1 MEKRQNILDRIN
13 EMKDAIALYSQNA
26 KHSPQQIQQLRN
38 QITRLEAQLKQIDEY
53 QQRSQGSGEEV
64 TPILNREETTR
75 ALQGVDTDLFS
86 PLEEEAAQ
94 ARKYRKLQMARN
106 LHYSH
111 DFIEK
116 LTIDSQKVK
125 EELESFLKIFSTM
138 PDKKRKS
145 KATIQQ
151 KTVQLLEKWNHYKWI
166 ARLHEKMGQK
176 SPNVIQKSKGFVL
189 LSASLQEL
197 EYTEQQLKNTFDDSE
212 KKLRGIRGN
221 IQKLEA
227 YEQPSNQKSKELV
240 QLEVE
245 RNYEEGFNQI
255 MRRSLENIKKHL
267 GYKEFTN
274 ERLREKFFSKYRNSF
289 NSFKRKHNKKIDFK
303 LRKLDEDMKALKTND
318 SLNARVE
325 VLDLITEI
333 GGYSRERDD
342 YNYASHFLYGDH
354 KLRDKIPPKINQYK
368 ECRQKIKS
376 LLQEIERSPDRKRM
390 TQIETEL
397 IDSIKLQNKYE
408 NGFKLSEFDLKSLLE
423 GYPKEN
429 PEVVQNKKVYAIED
443 MNRDELRFFEQEI
456 ENEIESLRNKIA
468 QNLAKMVYYTRN
480 KHKKNWTK
488 FGEELNKNK
497 EDYDFN
503 AMLLAIQRYELQR
516 IKNILQ
522 PKEVESKDSGE
533 KAEKRKGTEDKTR
546 KKAKEDSILWVSVPT
561 LADLAQDSKKNH
573 EILSPE
579 MVEKQ
584 IVREKDPKRI
594 QQLEGL
600 TGLEG
605 IKKFMDNL
613 TALKKNLFDAMKVLR
628 AKKKYRIEG
637 MDLDESHSD
646 IIEFRYNEV
655 QGLLRYWNEFY
666 TQMCLQF
673 KPSDSTSLSRLPTLM
688 ELAQDSK
695 RNIELLSPEI
705 VEKWIKTET
714 DPKIIRELEEVR
726 GLEGIKKFM
735 ENLTALKTSLSDVV
749 QQLRAKKKCRI
760 NGIEIDSTISP
771 MIAFRYNEVSG
782 LLNEWNRF
790 YVKRDK
796 ELKSKV
802 SEEQEK
808 KRKGT
813 EVEERKKAKGDLTSL
828 SRLPTLVELAQDS
841 KRNIEILSPEIVEKR
856 FKTETDPNKIHELQE
871 VRGLEGIKKFIEN
884 LTALKKNLDDAVNQ
898 LKVIEKYSIEGMDLD
913 ESHRRGLAIRLY
925 EVKKLL
931 SAWDQFYTKRRAYI
945 KKRQKV
951 KEDSSSLLTLPTL
964 VELAKDN
971 EKEISI
977 LSPEIVENR
986 IKTETEPNRIRE
998 LEEVRGLEGIKKFM
1012 ENLTAL
1018 KKNLFDAMQVL
1029 RAKKKYRIGRRSL
1042 DERHSAIVEFRYN
1055 EVQALI
1061 NYWHNFYTQ
1070 RRLQLSPE
1078 SS

>member
-1 MEKRQNILDRIN
+1 MKKRQNILDRIK
-13 EMKDAIALYSQNA
+13 EMKDAIALHSQNR
-26 KHSPQQIQQLRN
+26 KHSPQKIEQLRN
-38 QITRLEAQLKQIDEY
+38 QITRLEAQLKQLDQY
-53 QQRSQGSGEEV
+53 QQRSQGSGQEV
-64 TPILNREETTR
+64 TPILNIEETTR

-94 ARKYRKLQMARN
+94 SRKYRKLQMARN

-116 LTIDSQKVK
+116 FTIDSSKVK
-125 EELESFLKIFSTM
+125 AQLESFLKMFSTM

-166 ARLHEKMGQK
+166 ARLHEKMGEK
-176 SPNVIQKSKGFVL
+176 SPNVIQKSEGFVL

-197 EYTEQQLKNTFDDSE
+197 EYTEQQLKDTFDDSE

-227 YEQPSNQKSKELV
+227 HEQPWNQKSKELV
-240 QLEVE
+240 RLEVE
-245 RNYEEGFNQI
+245 RNYEEGLNEI

-274 ERLREKFFSKYRNSF
+274 ERLREKTFSKYQNYF
-289 NSFKRKHNKKIDFK
+289 NNFKRKYNKKIDFK
-303 LRKLDEDMKALKTND
+303 MRKLNEVMKALKTND

-333 GGYSRERDD
+333 GGYSREMDD
-342 YNYASHFLYGDH
+342 YNYASHFLYGYH
-354 KLRDKIPPKINQYK
+354 KLNNKIPPKINQYK
-368 ECRQKIKS
+368 ECRQKIRS
-376 LLQEIERSPDRKRM
+376 LLQEIEASPDHKRM

-397 IDSIKLQNKYE
+397 IDSIKLQHKYE
-408 NGFKLSEFDLKSLLE
+408 DGFKLSEFDLKSLLE

-443 MNRDELRFFEQEI
+443 MNEDELTFFEQEI

-468 QNLAKMVYYTRN
+468 QNLAKMVYYRRN
-480 KHKKNWTK
+480 KHKKNWSK
-488 FGEELNKNK
+488 FDEELKTNK

-503 AMLLAIQRYELQR
+503 AMFLAIQKYELQR

-522 PKEVESKDSGE
+522 PKEAESKDSGE
-533 KAEKRKGTEDKTR
+533 KGQKRREAEDKTR
-546 KKAKEDSILWVSVPT
+546 KKAKGDSILWVSVPT
-561 LADLAQDSKKNH
+561 LVDLAQDSKKNN
-573 EILSPE
+573 EIVSPE
-579 MVEKQ
+579 MVENQFKT
-584 IVREKDPKRI
+584 EKDPKRI
-594 QQLEGL
+594 RQLEEL

-605 IKKFMDNL
+605 IQKFMENL
-613 TALKKNLFDAMKVLR
+613 IALKKNLFDAMQVLR

-637 MDLDESHSD
+637 MDLNESHSD

-655 QGLLRYWNEFY
+655 EGLLRYWNQFY
-666 TQMCLQF
+666 TQMRLQF
-673 KPSDSTSLSRLPTLM
+673 KPSDSTSLSRLPTLV

-695 RNIELLSPEI
+695 RNIEILSPEI
-705 VEKWIKTET
+705 VEQWIKTET
-714 DPKIIRELEEVR
+714 DPKIITELEEVR

-735 ENLTALKTSLSDVV
+735 DNLSALKTSLSDVA

-760 NGIEIDSTISP
+760 NGIEIDMTTSP

-790 YVKRDK
+790 YAKRHK

-802 SEEQEK
+802 SEEQKK

-856 FKTETDPNKIHELQE
+856 FKTETDPNKIHELQV
-871 VRGLEGIKKFIEN
+871 VRGLQGIKKFMEN
-884 LTALKKNLDDAVNQ
+884 LTALKKNLDDAVNK
-898 LKVIEKYSIEGMDLD
+898 LKVIEKYTFEGMDLD

-931 SAWDQFYTKRRAYI
+931 TAWDEFYTKRRAFI

-951 KEDSSSLLTLPTL
+951 KEESTSLLTLPTL

-977 LSPEIVENR
+977 LSPQIVENR
-986 IKTETEPNRIRE
+986 IKTETDPNRIRE

-1012 ENLTAL
+1012 KNLSAL
-1018 KKNLFDAMQVL
+1018 NKNLFDAMQAL
-1029 RAKKKYRIGRRSL
+1029 RAKKRYNIERMSL

-1061 NYWHNFYTQ
+1061 NDWDNFYAQ
-1070 RRLQLSPE
+1070 KRL
-1078 SS
+1078 